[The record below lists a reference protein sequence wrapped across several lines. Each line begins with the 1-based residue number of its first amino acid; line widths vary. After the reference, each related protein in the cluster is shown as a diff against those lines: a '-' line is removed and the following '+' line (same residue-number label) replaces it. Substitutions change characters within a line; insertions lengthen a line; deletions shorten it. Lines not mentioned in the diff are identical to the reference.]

1 MIPYNTNGTVWTFF
15 VPSTGKAVRITSED
29 PRYDEV
35 KKAVMKADEEKLIDL
50 LNTPVEAYKINKVA
64 KVATKCESFGNLKFI
79 VDAAEDGTPQYK
91 VTYKMRE
98 LPEVLGKYL
107 YNLYEE
113 GCKKFDH
120 YFMFLDNILNNPSDR
135 ARNELY
141 TFLASR
147 HLPITDHGTFMAYKG
162 VRSDMYSVN
171 GNTKTRVLSGTVN
184 KAGHI
189 LNKPGDTIT
198 VVTED
203 VDSDCNNYCSCGLH
217 VGTWEYASGFG
228 HTVVAVDVNPADVVS
243 VPLDCGCE
251 KCRVSSYKVLQIV
264 TDQFTTTDV
273 KVDGTSVEETKNTPI
288 VSKDSVKKII
298 NRIGYNKLKSTM
310 KEYIAPRGE
319 VTIRQLHGSVGKRF
333 GIKSS
338 DLFDIAV
345 ELDFTVK
352 GADCVSRSTV
362 KL

>member
-15 VPSTGKAVRITSED
+15 IPSTGKAVRVTAED
-29 PRYDEV
+29 PRYEDI
-35 KKAVMKADEEKLIDL
+35 KKAVMKNMEDKLIEL
-50 LNTPVEAYKINKVA
+50 LDTPVESYKLKKITKVA
-64 KVATKCESFGNLKFI
+64 EKTASFGNLKFVI
-79 VDAAEDGTPQYK
+79 TEKDGVPHHK

-113 GCKKFDH
+113 GCNEFSH
-120 YFMFLDNILNNPSDR
+120 YFMFLDNILNNPSER

-147 HLPITDHGTFMAYKG
+147 HLPITDHGTFLAYKG
-162 VRSDMYSVN
+162 VRADMYSVN
-171 GNTKTRVLSGTVN
+171 GNKKTRVLSGKVN
-184 KAGHI
+184 SAGHI
-189 LNKPGDTIT
+189 LNNPGDTIT

-203 VDSDCNNYCSCGLH
+203 VDSNCNNYCSCGLH

-251 KCRVSSYKVLQIV
+251 KCRVSSYKVLQV
-264 TDQFTTTDV
+264 VNDQFTTTDV
-273 KVDGTSVEETKNTPI
+273 KVQDTNVSETKNKRRCAKEGI
-288 VSKDSVKKII
+288 KAII
-298 NRIGYNKLKSTM
+298 NRIGYNKLKNTM
-310 KEYIAPRGE
+310 KDYIAPRGE

-333 GIKSS
+333 GINSS